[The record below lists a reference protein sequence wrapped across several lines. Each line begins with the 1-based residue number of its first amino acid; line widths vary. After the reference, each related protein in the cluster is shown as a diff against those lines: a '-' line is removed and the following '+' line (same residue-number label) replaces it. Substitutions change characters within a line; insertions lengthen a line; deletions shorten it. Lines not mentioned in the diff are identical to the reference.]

1 MVPIAKP
8 GRTGTEKLVDNMLR
22 ISYIET
28 IKYGRK
34 LPPFFENLVPKPR
47 GNSMMAKYETEHQAS
62 RGPRLKKTSV
72 ATRAEIRG
80 VS

>member
-1 MVPIAKP
+1 
-8 GRTGTEKLVDNMLR
+8 MLR

-47 GNSMMAKYETEHQAS
+47 GNSMMAKHEMDKIAQVNTTVS
-62 RGPRLKKTSV
+62 RD
-72 ATRAEIRG
+72 
-80 VS
+80 